1 MINVAVIISLLLHI
15 AVPVLMYLYYESR
28 LDKMQRQIELL
39 KDDVLFA
46 GLKATPPVS
55 SKYSPQWRANAEAH
69 KRRVLNATRA

>member
-28 LDKMQRQIELL
+28 LDKMQRQIETL

-46 GLKATPPVS
+46 GLKAKAPVS
-55 SKYSPQWRANAEAH
+55 SKYSPQWRDYANTN
-69 KRRVLNATRA
+69 RQRLGNSR